1 MYYINQVFYKV
12 MDRRELRRMPR
23 DRFTIYQ
30 KDLHRIAQDVLTEST
45 LLEGD
50 QYSYT
55 ELGDAVLQDVEKG
68 QALDGV
74 DMAMFCYWTP
84 EFDPDYS
91 AFGPYFMDRYKING
105 HSFDICD
112 NGSLASATALN
123 VAGSYLKNGSVQ
135 KILLLGMEQ
144 NTIPRNIE
152 QGFPVPSRSCSVAA
166 LLTAEKRPESQWKL
180 INSGHI
186 TEWDSG
192 RLEDSYGLLIDILTR
207 SNTNTD
213 DVVLLTQRSG
223 YFYKKL
229 RFHLETTS
237 QELPIDYA
245 FLRPDVTG
253 MNALLTL
260 AGETL
265 APLNKR
271 TVLLIEHDMESLRMA
286 WSVLQKVQEVD
297 HV

>member
-1 MYYINQVFYKV
+1 MFYINQVFCKV
-12 MDRRELRRMPR
+12 MDRRELRRIPR
-23 DRFTIYQ
+23 DRFTTYQ
-30 KDLHRIAQDVLTEST
+30 KDLHRIARDVLTDST

-55 ELGDAVLQDVEKG
+55 ELGDAVLKDVENAS
-68 QALDGV
+68 ALDDV
-74 DMAMFCYWTP
+74 DMAIFCYWTP

-91 AFGPYFMDRYKING
+91 AFGPYFMDRYQING

-112 NGSLASATALN
+112 NGSLASATALT
-123 VAGSYLKNGSVQ
+123 VAGSYLKNGCVR

-144 NTIPRNIE
+144 NTIPRNRA

-166 LLTAEKRPESQWKL
+166 LLTSDKRPESQWTL
-180 INSGHI
+180 INSGYL
-186 TEWDSG
+186 TEWESG
-192 RLEDSYGLLIDILTR
+192 KCEDSYGLLVDILHQ
-207 SNTNTD
+207 SNINAE

-223 YFYKKL
+223 YFFKRL
-229 RFHLETTS
+229 RFQLETTS

-245 FLRPDVTG
+245 FLHPDVTG
-253 MNALLTL
+253 MNALLTF

-271 TVLLIEHDMESLRMA
+271 NVLLIEHDMESLRMA
-286 WSVLQKVQEVD
+286 WSVIQKVQEVE

>member
-1 MYYINQVFYKV
+1 MFYINQVFCKV
-12 MDRRELRRMPR
+12 MDRRELRRIPR
-23 DRFTIYQ
+23 NRFTTYQ

-45 LLEGD
+45 LFEGD

-55 ELGDAVLQDVEKG
+55 ELGDAVLEGIENPSD
-68 QALDGV
+68 LDDV
-74 DMAMFCYWTP
+74 DMAIFCYWTP

-91 AFGPYFMDRYKING
+91 AFGPYFMDRYQING

-112 NGSLASATALN
+112 NGSLASSTALTI
-123 VAGSYLKNGSVQ
+123 AGSYLKNGSVR

-144 NTIPRNIE
+144 NTIPRNLA
-152 QGFPVPSRSCSVAA
+152 QGFHVPSRSCSVAA
-166 LLTAEKRPESQWKL
+166 LLTADKRPESQWVL
-180 INSGHI
+180 INSGHL
-186 TEWDSG
+186 TEWESG
-192 RLEDSYGLLIDILTR
+192 QCEDGYGLLVDILHR
-207 SNTNTD
+207 SNVD
-213 DVVLLTQRSG
+213 AEDVLLLTQRSG

-229 RFHLETTS
+229 RFKLETTS

-286 WSVLQKVQEVD
+286 WLVIQKIQGTE

>member
-1 MYYINQVFYKV
+1 MYYINQVFCKV
-12 MDRRELRRMPR
+12 MDRRELRRIPR
-23 DRFTIYQ
+23 DRFITYQ
-30 KDLHRIAQDVLTEST
+30 KDLHRIAQDVLTELT

-55 ELGDAVLQDVEKG
+55 ELGNAVLQDMEKEEL
-68 QALDGV
+68 LDGV

-91 AFGPYFMDRYKING
+91 AFGPYFIDRYKIDG

-112 NGSLASATALN
+112 NGSLVSATALN
-123 VAGSYLKNGSVQ
+123 VADSYLKNGTVQ

-144 NTIPRNIE
+144 NTIPRNVV
-152 QGFPVPSRSCSVAA
+152 QGFPIPSRSCSVAA
-166 LLTAEKRPESQWKL
+166 ILTTEKTPESQWRL

-186 TEWDSG
+186 TEWDSSK
-192 RLEDSYGLLIDILTR
+192 LEDSYSLLVDILNQ
-207 SNTNTD
+207 SNINAD
-213 DVVLLTQRSG
+213 DVVLLTHRCG

-237 QELPIDYA
+237 QELSIDYA

-265 APLNKR
+265 APLNKL
-271 TVLLIEHDMESLRMA
+271 TVLLIEHDVESLRMA
-286 WSVLQKVQEVD
+286 WTVLQQIQEMD

>member
-1 MYYINQVFYKV
+1 MFYINQVFCKV
-12 MDRRELRRMPR
+12 LDKRELRRVPR

-30 KDLHRIAQDVLTEST
+30 KDLHRIAQDVLSEST

-55 ELGDAVLQDVEKG
+55 ELGDAVLRGVEDSS
-68 QALDGV
+68 ALDGV
-74 DMAMFCYWTP
+74 DLAMFCYWTP

-91 AFGPYFMDRYKING
+91 AFGPYFMDRYKISG

-112 NGSLASATALN
+112 NGSLASATALI
-123 VAGSYLKNGSVQ
+123 VADSYLKNGSAK
-135 KILLLGMEQ
+135 KILLLGLEQ
-144 NTIPRNIE
+144 NTIPRNLA
-152 QGFPVPSRSCSVAA
+152 QGFPVPSRSCAIAA
-166 LLTAEKRPESQWKL
+166 LLTAEKRPESQWRL
-180 INSGHI
+180 INSGHM
-186 TEWDSG
+186 TEWDAG
-192 RLEDSYGLLIDILTR
+192 LYEDGYGLIVDILHQ
-207 SNTNTD
+207 SNVDTN

-229 RFHLETTS
+229 RFQMETTS
-237 QELPIDYA
+237 RELPIDYA
-245 FLRPDVTG
+245 FLCPDVTG

-265 APLNKR
+265 SPINKR

-286 WSVLQKVQEVD
+286 WSVLQKVQEAERV
-297 HV
+297 